1 MLASDDKYLKYNAHQ
16 ALAKIAKSEGEN
28 DPANLKAKDLPAI
41 TKMAFRKYQQTMMIV
56 FEKMRGVKKVWAG
69 T

>member
-1 MLASDDKYLKYNAHQ
+1 MASDDKYLKYNAHQ
-16 ALAKIAKSEGEN
+16 ALAKIAKSEGED
-28 DPANLKAKDLPAI
+28 DPANLKAKDLPVI